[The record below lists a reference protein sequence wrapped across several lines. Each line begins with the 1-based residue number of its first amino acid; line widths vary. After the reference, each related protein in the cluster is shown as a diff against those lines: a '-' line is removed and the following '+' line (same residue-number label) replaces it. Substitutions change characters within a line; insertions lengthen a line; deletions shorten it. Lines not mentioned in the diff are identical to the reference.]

1 MAKKEN
7 FQEYVARTQNEI
19 AGIEQKIEAEELK
32 KLQLEHKMQRLQ
44 NVTEYKVN
52 KSKKTRVSRLIT
64 RGAAIE
70 CICKDV
76 ELLDKAEFFLLAERI
91 FSDQDLRDEITKMVV
106 GRRDRI
112 EAGEAELQST
122 IEDLKEAGYWKS
134 SRKEQEMASYH
145 FHLTQV
151 KRSRGQS
158 VIAQAAYRAGEK
170 LYSTYYGE
178 SSDFTRKRGVVMA
191 EICLPDHAPREYAD
205 RETLWNALEWA
216 ESGRKAQLAHSFD
229 ITLMNEFSMEENIE
243 MVRAFVQEELVS
255 RGMIADF
262 AIHDPVRPKG
272 AEPNPHIHILVPIR
286 PLKEDGTWGI
296 KERKEDSGD
305 G

>member
-19 AGIEQKIEAEELK
+19 AGIESKIEAEELK

-91 FSDQDLRDEITKMVV
+91 FSDQDLR
-106 GRRDRI
+106 I

-134 SRKEQEMASYH
+134 SRKE
-145 FHLTQV
+145 
-151 KRSRGQS
+151 
-158 VIAQAAYRAGEK
+158 
-170 LYSTYYGE
+170 
-178 SSDFTRKRGVVMA
+178 
-191 EICLPDHAPREYAD
+191 
-205 RETLWNALEWA
+205 
-216 ESGRKAQLAHSFD
+216 
-229 ITLMNEFSMEENIE
+229 
-243 MVRAFVQEELVS
+243 
-255 RGMIADF
+255 
-262 AIHDPVRPKG
+262 
-272 AEPNPHIHILVPIR
+272 
-286 PLKEDGTWGI
+286 
-296 KERKEDSGD
+296 
-305 G
+305 

>member
-19 AGIEQKIEAEELK
+19 AGIESKIEAEELK

-76 ELLDKAEFFLLAERI
+76 ELLDKAEFFLLA
-91 FSDQDLRDEITKMVV
+91 KMVV

-134 SRKEQEMASYH
+134 SRKE
-145 FHLTQV
+145 
-151 KRSRGQS
+151 
-158 VIAQAAYRAGEK
+158 
-170 LYSTYYGE
+170 
-178 SSDFTRKRGVVMA
+178 
-191 EICLPDHAPREYAD
+191 
-205 RETLWNALEWA
+205 
-216 ESGRKAQLAHSFD
+216 
-229 ITLMNEFSMEENIE
+229 
-243 MVRAFVQEELVS
+243 
-255 RGMIADF
+255 
-262 AIHDPVRPKG
+262 
-272 AEPNPHIHILVPIR
+272 
-286 PLKEDGTWGI
+286 
-296 KERKEDSGD
+296 
-305 G
+305 

>member
-1 MAKKEN
+1 M
-7 FQEYVARTQNEI
+7 
-19 AGIEQKIEAEELK
+19 
-32 KLQLEHKMQRLQ
+32 Q

-134 SRKEQEMASYH
+134 SRKE
-145 FHLTQV
+145 
-151 KRSRGQS
+151 
-158 VIAQAAYRAGEK
+158 
-170 LYSTYYGE
+170 
-178 SSDFTRKRGVVMA
+178 
-191 EICLPDHAPREYAD
+191 
-205 RETLWNALEWA
+205 
-216 ESGRKAQLAHSFD
+216 
-229 ITLMNEFSMEENIE
+229 
-243 MVRAFVQEELVS
+243 
-255 RGMIADF
+255 
-262 AIHDPVRPKG
+262 
-272 AEPNPHIHILVPIR
+272 
-286 PLKEDGTWGI
+286 
-296 KERKEDSGD
+296 
-305 G
+305 